1 MFIPGPKLTQVFA
14 SRWKA
19 LLWAAGILVSVW
31 FFVPRKG
38 EENDNAQAVSMAR
51 QIMPGDAASSASSP
65 AISPWAASSAQRV
78 GTGASPE

>member
-19 LLWAAGILVSVW
+19 LFWAVSILISAY
-31 FFVPRKG
+31 FFIPRQG
-38 EENDNAQAVSMAR
+38 EENDNAQALSMAS
-51 QIMPGDAASSASSP
+51 QILPGAAASSASSP
-65 AISPWAASSAQRV
+65 ATSPWAASSPQRV

>member
-19 LLWAAGILVSVW
+19 LFWAISILVSAW
-31 FFVPRKG
+31 FFVPRQG
-38 EENDNAQAVSMAR
+38 EENANAPAMSMAS
-51 QIMPGDAASSASSP
+51 QILPNAAASSAGSP
-65 AISPWAASSAQRV
+65 ATSPWAASSAQRV

>member
-19 LLWAAGILVSVW
+19 LFWAISILVSAW
-31 FFVPRKG
+31 FFVPRQG
-38 EENDNAQAVSMAR
+38 EENDNAQAMSMAS
-51 QIMPGDAASSASSP
+51 QILPNAAASSAGSP
-65 AISPWAASSAQRV
+65 ATSPWAASSAQRV